1 MSLHTHAFRL
11 AWNESV
17 DQFRDNLPWAMIAL
31 CIAVGTC
38 IVVFL
43 IVSCGECCCRS
54 KRDKARRRM
63 MRNSSSWLQSLG
75 RVAFLVMA
83 ALIAAGGFWIAATTF
98 GVSFWNIIF
107 SYGIIT
113 LLIGQIFGI
122 ALQNLGAY
130 VQIVFT
136 GKVINDIYVKFLRTP
151 MEGRVTNMNISWF
164 ELELNNKDGRTMYFY
179 VPTREF
185 VAQPFIIMEDR
196 MQFKIK

>member
-1 MSLHTHAFRL
+1 MTIHTHAFRL

-17 DQFRDNLPWAMIAL
+17 EQFRDNLPWAMIAL
-31 CIAVGTC
+31 AIVVGTC

-43 IVSCGECCCRS
+43 IVSIGECCCQS
-54 KRDKARRRM
+54 KRDRK
-63 MRNSSSWLQSLG
+63 RNRTPLTPRSWVQSLG
-75 RVAFLVMA
+75 RVMFLVLA
-83 ALIAAGGFWIAATTF
+83 AVIAAGGFWIAATTF

-113 LLIGQIFGI
+113 LLIGQIFGF

-136 GKVINDIYVKFLRTP
+136 GKIVNDIYVKFLRTP
-151 MEGRVTNMNISWF
+151 MEGRVTNMSISWF
-164 ELELNNKDGRTMYFY
+164 ELEFVKDGQAMYFY

-185 VAQPFIIMEDR
+185 VASPFVIIDQR
-196 MQFKIK
+196 IQFKTK